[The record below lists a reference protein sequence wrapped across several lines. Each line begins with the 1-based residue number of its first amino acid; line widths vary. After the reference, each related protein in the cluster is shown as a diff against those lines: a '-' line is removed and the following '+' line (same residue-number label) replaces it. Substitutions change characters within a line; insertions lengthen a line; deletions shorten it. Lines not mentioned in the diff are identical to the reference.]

1 MVWYEDEAS
10 KFFKHH
16 YRSSWH
22 NQGVMTREIDVIRK
36 QEGW

>member
-1 MVWYEDEAS
+1 VLGPKQS
-10 KFFKHH
+10 SFFKHH

-22 NQGVMTREIDVIRK
+22 NRGAMVREIDVIRE